1 MLGFAVVGLQAWF
14 CYVTLNLGSSSL
26 EAIEDP
32 QLPQMHNITKQGCLL
47 NIQHHKT
54 VCGVPF
60 LLERSEIKWRA
71 NGNSC
76 LDFSPEKKTTVTFH
90 LSHLSFTID
99 FIKSV
104 YILNIISIFNHLI
117 CFYFKEILGE
127 TSGTVLLR
135 KWNITGDSIESHL
148 IVFERAALWE
158 RLWQTT
164 NPQFLSWNSAY
175 CGLLGNVIAQGQAI
189 ISCFWDKIH
198 VYDSGS
204 K

>member
-1 MLGFAVVGLQAWF
+1 MGVRPCYEDIFVESHTLKYYCLVYIEFGVYRWRWRTDYERLMLGFAVVGLQAWF

-135 KWNITGDSIESHL
+135 K
-148 IVFERAALWE
+148 
-158 RLWQTT
+158 
-164 NPQFLSWNSAY
+164 
-175 CGLLGNVIAQGQAI
+175 
-189 ISCFWDKIH
+189 
-198 VYDSGS
+198 
-204 K
+204 